1 METVNQGN
9 ATEVNTPEEGTK
21 DQQQSFTQDELNAIV
36 GERLAR
42 EAKKYADYDE
52 LKAKAA
58 KLDELEESAKSELQ
72 KATEKAEKLEAEL
85 NSLKKAEEIRA
96 MRDEVA
102 TETGVPA
109 SLLTAETAEE
119 CQAQAK
125 AILSFANAD
134 VYPSLKDGG
143 EVQRPAK
150 GSTKDQFA
158 QWANTAFNS

>member
-1 METVNQGN
+1 
-9 ATEVNTPEEGTK
+9 
-21 DQQQSFTQDELNAIV
+21 
-36 GERLAR
+36 
-42 EAKKYADYDE
+42 
-52 LKAKAA
+52 
-58 KLDELEESAKSELQ
+58 
-72 KATEKAEKLEAEL
+72 
-85 NSLKKAEEIRA
+85 